1 MNENEI
7 SKIVMECAINVHKVL
22 GPGLL
27 ESVYQRC
34 LEYELTKNGL
44 FVEREK
50 ILPVDYEGV
59 ILSSG
64 YRIDLMVEN
73 KVIVEVKSVENLHD
87 VHKAQLL
94 TYLKLSG
101 CRLGLLI
108 NFNVKYVGLGFKR
121 VINGVIQGNY
131 F

>member
-7 SKIVMECAINVHKVL
+7 SKIVMECAINVYKVL

-59 ILSSG
+59 ILFLCNTSFTS
-64 YRIDLMVEN
+64 
-73 KVIVEVKSVENLHD
+73 
-87 VHKAQLL
+87 
-94 TYLKLSG
+94 
-101 CRLGLLI
+101 
-108 NFNVKYVGLGFKR
+108 
-121 VINGVIQGNY
+121 
-131 F
+131 